1 MNKLIL
7 ALSGISFCGML
18 NTAWAEAGSKKC
30 SEGFKAHNIEVK
42 SAKGTE
48 CIVPIGHVDANFVV
62 DLELVPSN
70 SLSKF
75 GIILGD
81 SSQNNSMFVGCDLT
95 SDILCYSHWIK
106 KTKDSQELIT
116 KDIAKFYKDYKRNL
130 RIVGLNGVLSIYVD
144 GEKIAET
151 DIDINHIKQQPLYIK
166 AYDGGDIIAHEIS
179 VCNLPQTKQRKVA
192 GKQLQLSNQSL
203 AVVFDN
209 QYPTVASYR
218 FPSGKTVVGATH
230 VSPYV
235 LINGLPYPL
244 KTKAVK
250 TTDKVVYNCEAVGA
264 GVSFVTTFRLD
275 NQTLQMDVSNLKEP
289 QDIPVRTLAFY
300 KQDLISLDN
309 QEEGAMLS
317 LAKDVASDQFIAL
330 DTITTTAKNRF
341 ASIAILNNATIAA
354 TLDNNSLYNAHQAAY
369 RTDGKRTFLSSNEWI
384 CRGHDGKQVPMPE
397 MKIILTEDRN
407 ADGKVDWQDAA
418 GALADVIEQPYGAD
432 MVRNSY
438 ATITMNFASGA
449 QYPFA
454 RQLDNIKRFYNATDG
469 FGQMLE
475 LKGYQ
480 GEGHDSSHPDYAGNY
495 NTRAGGLSELQLLT
509 QKAKAYN
516 AAIGLHINQ
525 SEAYPEAKAYN
536 GDIITDIPG
545 WAWLDQ
551 AYLINKERD
560 VISGSFENRL
570 TQLKK
575 DLPHLSF
582 IYIDT
587 YREHRYLAYNTA
599 KLFND
604 NKWVIWTE
612 DSDIFYRQ
620 SPWIH
625 YVAEANSMISR
636 FVLHTTRD
644 GFNAHPLLMGGYS
657 RSAEIGCMGWQKG
670 RNFSQVIENFFTLQL
685 PYRYL
690 MHHKIKQI
698 SDNKVLFEQQVVSR
712 KQGDQHIIERNG
724 KPVLIDEIVFIP
736 WSPEKEDKIYHYNKK
751 GGTTTWKLPDS
762 WNTCQRVVLYKLDEQ
777 GRQDEKTLSVRNGE
791 VTIDADAACGYVLY
805 KSKPAPLM
813 AANWGEIG
821 LVKNPAFDGGLQSW
835 NATGDVQPLKT
846 SYGQSIATLTNGT
859 LSQQIPTDKGTS
871 YVASVWVQVNGSGKA
886 TLAVAGKETSIN
898 ESLTKNFTDNTD
910 KYNTRYHRMV
920 IPFVAKGPEQLTLTF
935 KADNDTSAVV
945 FDDVRLVATKHNP
958 HIGEG
963 IYFEDFE
970 NVDEGWGPFTAAKP
984 SSYTTHLSNRN
995 EGYTNDVLLGNWSL
1009 KTWREGNGEVYR
1021 TSPAIIRFDS
1031 NRRYHLAFTYQASK
1045 DNVYGVSVRSAKTG
1059 EELFASALD
1068 GVGRFEQDFTTGN
1081 ADDYYVVITKKG
1093 DGTFLLDDFLLVRS
1107 DETIN

>member
-7 ALSGISFCGML
+7 MLGGISFCGML
-18 NTAWAEAGSKKC
+18 NTAWAETGSKKC
-30 SEGFKAHNIEVK
+30 SEAFKAHDIELK
-42 SAKGTE
+42 STQGTE
-48 CIVPIGHVDANFVV
+48 CIVPIGSVDANFVV

-81 SSQNNSMFVGCDLT
+81 STQNNSMFVGCDLT

-130 RIVGLNGVLSIYVD
+130 RIVGLNGALSIYVD

-151 DIDINHIKQQPLYIK
+151 DIDINHLKQQPLYLK
-166 AYDGGDIIAHEIS
+166 AYDGGDITASHIS
-179 VCNLPQTKQRKVA
+179 VCNLSHTKQRKVV
-192 GKQLQLSNQSL
+192 GKQLQLANPSL
-203 AVVFDN
+203 SVVFDN
-209 QYPTVASYR
+209 EFPTVVSYCL
-218 FPSGKTVVGATH
+218 PSGKTVTGATH
-230 VSPYV
+230 VTPYV

-244 KTKAVK
+244 KAKAIK
-250 TTDKVVYNCEAVGA
+250 HADEIVYNCEAIGA
-264 GVSFVTTFRLD
+264 DVSFVTTFRLD
-275 NQTLQMDVSNLKEP
+275 NQTLQMEVSHLKEP
-289 QDIPVRTLAFY
+289 EDAPVRTFAFY
-300 KQDLISLDN
+300 KQDLVSLEN
-309 QEEGAMLS
+309 QEAGAMLS

-330 DTITTTAKNRF
+330 DTIATTARNRF
-341 ASIAILNNATIAA
+341 ASIAILNNAAYAA

-384 CRGHDGKQVPMPE
+384 CRGHDGKPVPMPE
-397 MKIILTEDRN
+397 MRIILTEDRN
-407 ADGKVDWQDAA
+407 TDGKVDWQDAA

-432 MVRNSY
+432 MVRSSY

-495 NTRAGGLSELQLLT
+495 NTRAGGLSDLQQLT

-604 NKWVIWTE
+604 NKWVVWTE

-657 RSAEIGCMGWQKG
+657 RSAEIGFMGWQKG
-670 RNFSQVIENFFTLQL
+670 RNFNQVIENFFTLQL

-698 SDNKVLFEQQVVSR
+698 NDNEVMFEQGVVSR
-712 KQGDQHIIERNG
+712 KQGDQYIIEKNG
-724 KPVLIDEIVFIP
+724 KPVLIDQTVFIP
-736 WSPEKEDKIYHYNKK
+736 WNPEKEDKIYHYNKN
-751 GGTTTWKLPDS
+751 GGKTTWKLPDS
-762 WNTCQRVVLYKLDEQ
+762 WSTCKLVVLYKLDEQ
-777 GRQDEKTLSVRNGE
+777 GRQNETTLSVHNAQ

-821 LVKNPAFDGGLQSW
+821 LVKNPAFDGGLQNW
-835 NATGDVQPLKT
+835 KATGDVQAAKT
-846 SYGQSIATLTNGT
+846 SYGQSIVTLSNGT
-859 LSQQIPTDKGTS
+859 LSQQIPTEKGTS
-871 YVASVWVQVNGSGKA
+871 YIASVWVQVNGSGKA
-886 TLAVAGKETSIN
+886 TLTVAGKETSVN
-898 ESLTKNFTDNTD
+898 ESLTKNYTDNTD
-910 KYNTRYHRMV
+910 KYNTRYQRML
-920 IPFVAKGPEQLTLTF
+920 IPFVAEGNEQLTLTF
-935 KADNDTSAVV
+935 KADNDTSTVE

-958 HIGEG
+958 QIGEG

-1021 TSPAIIRFDS
+1021 TSPVIIQFDS
-1031 NRRYHLAFTYQASK
+1031 NQRYHLAFVYQASK

-1059 EELFASALD
+1059 EELLAATLD
-1068 GVGRFEQDFTTGN
+1068 GAGRFAQDFTTGN
-1081 ADDYYVVITKKG
+1081 ADDYYVVITKNG
-1093 DGTFLLDDFLLVRS
+1093 DGTFLLDNFMLVKQ
-1107 DETIN
+1107 EEKQ

>member
-1 MNKLIL
+1 MLML
-7 ALSGISFCGML
+7 GGISFCGML
-18 NTAWAEAGSKKC
+18 NTAWADTGSKKC
-30 SEGFKAHNIEVK
+30 SEAFKAHDIELK
-42 SAKGTE
+42 STQGTE
-48 CIVPIGHVDANFVV
+48 CIVPIGYVEANFVV

-81 SSQNNSMFVGCDLT
+81 STQNNSMFVGCDLT

-130 RIVGLNGVLSIYVD
+130 RIVGLNGALSIYVD

-151 DIDINHIKQQPLYIK
+151 DIDINHLKQQPLYLK
-166 AYDGGDIIAHEIS
+166 AYDGGDITAHQIS
-179 VCNLPQTKQRKVA
+179 VCNLPHTKQRKAA
-192 GKQLQLSNQSL
+192 GKQLQLANPSL
-203 AVVFDN
+203 SVVFDN
-209 QYPTVASYR
+209 EYPTVVSYCL
-218 FPSGKTVVGATH
+218 PSGKTVTGATH
-230 VSPYV
+230 VTPYV

-244 KTKAVK
+244 KAKAIK
-250 TTDKVVYNCEAVGA
+250 HADEIAYNCEAIGA

-275 NQTLQMDVSNLKEP
+275 NQTLQMEVSHLKEP
-289 QDIPVRTLAFY
+289 EDAPVRTIAFY
-300 KQDLISLDN
+300 KQDLVSLEN
-309 QEEGAMLS
+309 QEAGAMLS

-330 DTITTTAKNRF
+330 DTIATTARNRF
-341 ASIAILNNATIAA
+341 ASIAILNNAAYAA

-384 CRGHDGKQVPMPE
+384 CRGQDGKPVPMPE

-407 ADGKVDWQDAA
+407 EDGKVDWQDAA

-432 MVRNSY
+432 MVRSSY

-495 NTRAGGLSELQLLT
+495 NTRAGGLSDLQLLT

-604 NKWVIWTE
+604 NKWVVWTE
-612 DSDIFYRQ
+612 DSDIFYRR

-657 RSAEIGCMGWQKG
+657 RSAEIGFMGWQKG
-670 RNFSQVIENFFTLQL
+670 RNFNQVIENFFTLQL

-698 SDNKVLFEQQVVSR
+698 NDNEVMFEQGVVSR
-712 KQGDQHIIERNG
+712 KQGNQHIIEKNG
-724 KPVLIDEIVFIP
+724 KPVLIDQTVFIP
-736 WSPEKEDKIYHYNKK
+736 WNPEKEDKIYHYNKN
-751 GGTTTWKLPDS
+751 GGKTTWKLPDS
-762 WNTCQRVVLYKLDEQ
+762 WSTCKSVVLYKLDEQ
-777 GRQDEKTLSVRNGE
+777 GRQNETTLSVHNGQ
-791 VTIDADAACGYVLY
+791 VTIDAYAACGYVLY

-821 LVKNPAFDGGLQSW
+821 LVKNPAFDGGLQNW
-835 NATGDVQPLKT
+835 EATGDVQAAKT
-846 SYGQSIATLTNGT
+846 SYGQSVVTLSNGT
-859 LSQQIPTDKGTS
+859 LSQQIPTEKGTS
-871 YVASVWVQVNGSGKA
+871 YIASVWVQVNGSGKA
-886 TLAVAGKETSIN
+886 TLTVAGKETSVN
-898 ESLTKNFTDNTD
+898 ESLTKNYTDNTD
-910 KYNTRYHRMV
+910 KYNTRYQRML
-920 IPFVAKGPEQLTLTF
+920 IPFVAEGNEQLSLTF
-935 KADNDTSAVV
+935 KADNDTSTVE

-958 HIGEG
+958 QIGEG

-1021 TSPAIIRFDS
+1021 TSPAIIQFDS
-1031 NRRYHLAFTYQASK
+1031 NQRYHLAFVYQASK
-1045 DNVYGVSVRSAKTG
+1045 DNVYGVLVRSAKTG
-1059 EELFASALD
+1059 EELLAATLD
-1068 GVGRFEQDFTTGN
+1068 GAGRFAQDFTTGN
-1081 ADDYYVVITKKG
+1081 ADDYYVVITKHG
-1093 DGTFLLDDFLLVRS
+1093 DGTFLLDNFMLVKQ
-1107 DETIN
+1107 EEKQ

>member
-7 ALSGISFCGML
+7 MLGGISFCGML
-18 NTAWAEAGSKKC
+18 NTAWAEIGSKKC
-30 SEGFKAHNIEVK
+30 NDAFKADYIELK
-42 SAKGTE
+42 STQGTE
-48 CIVPIGHVDANFVV
+48 CIVPIGSVDANFVV
-62 DLELVPSN
+62 DLELVPTN

-81 SSQNNSMFVGCDLT
+81 STQNNSMFVGCDLT

-106 KTKDSQELIT
+106 KTKKNQELIT

-130 RIVGLNGVLSIYVD
+130 RIVGLDGALSIYVD

-151 DIDINHIKQQPLYIK
+151 DIDINQSKSQPLFLK
-166 AYDGGDIIAHEIS
+166 TYDGGDIMANAIS
-179 VCNLPQTKQRKVA
+179 VRSLFETKQRKVA
-192 GKQLQLSNQSL
+192 GKHLTL
-203 AVVFDN
+203 ANESMSVVFDN
-209 QYPTVASYR
+209 EYPTVVSYNL
-218 FPSGKTVVGATH
+218 PSGKTITGATH
-230 VSPYV
+230 VTPYV
-235 LINGLPYPL
+235 LINGLPRLL

-250 TTDKVVYNCEAVGA
+250 NTDKITYHCEAVEA
-264 GVSFVTTFRLD
+264 GVSFTTAFTLD
-275 NQTLQMDVSNLKEP
+275 GLALQMTVSNLKEP
-289 QDIPVRTLAFY
+289 EDMPVRTLAFY
-300 KQDLISLDN
+300 KQDLVSLDN
-309 QEEGAMLS
+309 QEKGAILS
-317 LAKDVASDQFIAL
+317 LAKDVTSDQFIAL
-330 DTITTTAKNRF
+330 DTIASTARNRF
-341 ASIAILNNATIAA
+341 AAIAILNNTAYAA

-384 CRGHDGKQVPMPE
+384 CRGHDGKLVPLPE

-418 GALADVIEQPYGAD
+418 GALADVIAQPYGAD

-495 NTRAGGLSELQLLT
+495 NTRAGGLSDLQLLT

-604 NKWVIWTE
+604 NKWVVWTE

-644 GFNAHPLLMGGYS
+644 GFKAHPLLMGGYS
-657 RSAEIGCMGWQKG
+657 RSSEIGFMGWQKG
-670 RNFSQVIENFFTLQL
+670 RDFNQVIGNFFTLQL

-698 SDNKVLFEQQVVSR
+698 NDNEVLFKQGVVSR
-712 KQGDQHIIERNG
+712 KQGNRHIIERKG
-724 KPVLIDEIVFIP
+724 KPVLIDQTVFIP
-736 WSPEKEDKIYHYNKK
+736 WDPAKEDKIYHYNKN
-751 GGTTTWKLPDS
+751 GGKTTWSLPDS
-762 WNTCQRVVLYKLDEQ
+762 WNTCKTVVLYKLDEQ
-777 GRQDEKTLSVRNGE
+777 GRQDEAILSVHNGQ

-835 NATGDVQPLKT
+835 QVGGDAQAAKT
-846 SYGQSIATLTNGT
+846 PYGQSIVSLTNGT
-859 LSQQIPTDKGTS
+859 LSQQIPTEKGTS
-871 YVASVWVQVNGSGKA
+871 YIASVWVQVNGEGKA
-886 TLAVAGKETSIN
+886 TLAVAGKETSVN
-898 ESLTKNFTDNTD
+898 ESQTKNYTDNTD
-910 KYNTRYHRMV
+910 KYNTRYHRML
-920 IPFVAKGPEQLTLTF
+920 IPFVAEGNEQLTLAF
-935 KADNDTSAVV
+935 NAGNDTSTVE

-958 HIGEG
+958 HVGEG

-995 EGYTNDVLLGNWSL
+995 EGYTNDVLLGSWSL

-1021 TSPAIIRFDS
+1021 TSPAIIRFDP
-1031 NRRYHLAFTYQASK
+1031 NCRYHLAFVYQASK
-1045 DNVYGVSVRSAKTG
+1045 EKVYGVSVRSAKTG
-1059 EELFASALD
+1059 EELFAAALD
-1068 GVGRFEQDFTTGN
+1068 GRGKFERDFTTGN
-1081 ADDYYVVITKKG
+1081 ANDYYVVITKAG
-1093 DGTFLLDDFLLVRS
+1093 DGTFLLDNFMLVKQ
-1107 DETIN
+1107 EEKQ